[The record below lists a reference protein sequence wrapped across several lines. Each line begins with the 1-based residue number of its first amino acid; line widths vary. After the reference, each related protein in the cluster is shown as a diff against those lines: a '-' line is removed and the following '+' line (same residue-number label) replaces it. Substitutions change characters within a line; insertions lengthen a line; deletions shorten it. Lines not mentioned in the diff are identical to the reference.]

1 MEAWDVVVIGDGPAA
16 LRSAATAAKHGA
28 KTLMMSANALGSGD
42 SVAAEG
48 IAAPIHEL
56 NNKGHREDTIVAGDY
71 LSDQDIVAL
80 KTSQAVEILDGLE
93 KSGVVFSRDA
103 KGLPRAHKGIG
114 HNSPRVIDAG
124 DATIR
129 DVQQVLEEQCMKY
142 GVVRRA
148 DQLPVTLVHTKSK
161 VDGLIAVDMV
171 NGQFIAVQAKAVIIA
186 DGGFEGLFNNSAVSH
201 GLDIALQAG
210 IPLRNMEFI
219 VKSPTGVANSRMTIP
234 TSMLGYGAQLCDT
247 SGNSVVAETI
257 LATSSILEE
266 GTQVVLDARSMEDDK
281 SWWNGVIRKVKQ
293 ATQIDMEKY
302 TIGVENRVEM
312 TIGGIPVDEH
322 GRAVIG
328 AWSRWFTGLYAAG
341 DSSCSGL
348 HGAGILPGNRLLDAI
363 SGGKSA
369 GEHAA
374 NWSKGAKLTNA
385 DNIFANLKECKE
397 RYAAQFSDEEVES
410 VQRIGAL
417 QSQINNVANL
427 YVSGANSADDLAGY
441 LTSLSELQTEAETI
455 HLDQKSLIANT
466 NLIAKNNSLA
476 SIRLLRC
483 SIISAQSR
491 NESRGSHVRSDFPDH
506 DDELLHHITV
516 DKDDNVGTLAL
527 RKGAMG
533 NWLLAPQ

>member
-28 KTLMMSANALGSGD
+28 KTLMMSANALGSSD

-171 NGQFIAVQAKAVIIA
+171 NGQFIAIQAKAVIIA

-201 GLDIALQAG
+201 GLDIVLQAG

-219 VKSPTGVANSRMTIP
+219 AKSPTGVANSRMTIP
-234 TSMLGYGAQLCDT
+234 TSILGYGAQLCDT
-247 SGNSVVAETI
+247 S
-257 LATSSILEE
+257 
-266 GTQVVLDARSMEDDK
+266 
-281 SWWNGVIRKVKQ
+281 
-293 ATQIDMEKY
+293 
-302 TIGVENRVEM
+302 
-312 TIGGIPVDEH
+312 
-322 GRAVIG
+322 
-328 AWSRWFTGLYAAG
+328 
-341 DSSCSGL
+341 
-348 HGAGILPGNRLLDAI
+348 
-363 SGGKSA
+363 
-369 GEHAA
+369 
-374 NWSKGAKLTNA
+374 
-385 DNIFANLKECKE
+385 
-397 RYAAQFSDEEVES
+397 
-410 VQRIGAL
+410 
-417 QSQINNVANL
+417 
-427 YVSGANSADDLAGY
+427 
-441 LTSLSELQTEAETI
+441 
-455 HLDQKSLIANT
+455 
-466 NLIAKNNSLA
+466 
-476 SIRLLRC
+476 
-483 SIISAQSR
+483 
-491 NESRGSHVRSDFPDH
+491 
-506 DDELLHHITV
+506 
-516 DKDDNVGTLAL
+516 
-527 RKGAMG
+527 
-533 NWLLAPQ
+533 